1 MESVFQDKTSICLN
15 SRGREESLGYDDVL
29 ALNNAERPQVRNG

>member
-1 MESVFQDKTSICLN
+1 MQLLYKKKMSIWSN
-15 SRGREESLGYDDVL
+15 RGHEESLGSDDVL